1 MMDVRLI
8 GDEAEKKGRDKDA
21 RTLTWESFLNG
32 HWERTR
38 PIRPGRFRIATLDGL
53 LVGEI
58 VVMRDPANHDRLV
71 ISQEWDGWFW
81 SFPTPMPPMPVPGPQ
96 AGDVKPLSSSAP
108 KLWLV
113 GSGECGEGMN

>member
-1 MMDVRLI
+1 MMDVRLV

-21 RTLTWESFLNG
+21 
-32 HWERTR
+32 R

-58 VVMRDPANHDRLV
+58 VVMRDPANYDGLV

-81 SFPTPMPPMPVPGPQ
+81 SCPTPMPPMPIPQPQ
-96 AGDVKPLSSSAP
+96 AGDVKPLPGSAP

-113 GSGECGEGMN
+113 GSGEYGEGMN